1 MIRQDDTVGLVFDM
15 KLFLCT
21 VSMLLPFVHLFSM
34 TNTRSFASVT
44 DLPLP
49 NTSDRIRLST
59 DGYSPSTSNAGQQVA
74 SGVMLI
80 KCPIVM
86 CAPHHDAVSA
96 LEVITDSRLNMT
108 NISDGTI
115 VVFGHKLG
123 PFSSAT
129 VSMFNP
135 PNPYLNHFAN
145 VYGQME
151 SIISTALVQC
161 VSLDLCIKEME
172 YVKSM
177 FESKLDNVIFEKQL
191 KSDEIIFMTRSST
204 SFGWYILLSAKK
216 IGADSF
222 LQMNIFR
229 KRHLK
234 KKKDDQ
240 PLIECDI

>member
-1 MIRQDDTVGLVFDM
+1 M
-15 KLFLCT
+15 KQFLCML
-21 VSMLLPFVHLFSM
+21 SMLSPFAHLFSA
-34 TNTRSFASVT
+34 TNTQPFVAVTNLSSSNISDGIRSNFDV
-44 DLPLP
+44 
-49 NTSDRIRLST
+49 
-59 DGYSPSTSNAGQQVA
+59 YSPSTSNAEHQVA
-74 SGVMLI
+74 YGAVLI

-96 LEVITDSRLNMT
+96 LESITDSRLNMT
-108 NISDGTI
+108 NISNGTI

-123 PFSSAT
+123 PFSSAIVT
-129 VSMFNP
+129 MFNP

-151 SIISTALVQC
+151 SFVSTALVQC
-161 VSLDLCIKEME
+161 ASLDLCIKELE
-172 YVKSM
+172 YVRSM
-177 FESKLDNVIFEKQL
+177 FESKLDNVIFEKQI
-191 KSDEIIFMTRSST
+191 KGDEIMFMTRSSA

-216 IGADSF
+216 LGADSF

-234 KKKDDQ
+234 RERDGL

>member
-1 MIRQDDTVGLVFDM
+1 MIRQDDTLGLVFDM

-59 DGYSPSTSNAGQQVA
+59 DGYSPSISNAGQQVA

-96 LEVITDSRLNMT
+96 LEVITGSRLNMT
-108 NISDGTI
+108 NILNGAI
-115 VVFGHKLG
+115 VVFDHKLG
-123 PFSSAT
+123 PFSSAIVT
-129 VSMFNP
+129 MFNP

-145 VYGQME
+145 AYGQIE
-151 SIISTALVQC
+151 SIVSTALVQC
-161 VSLDLCIKEME
+161 VSLDLCSKELG

-177 FESKLDNVIFEKQL
+177 FEAKLDNVIFEKQL
-191 KSDEIIFMTRSST
+191 KCDEIRFMTRSST

-216 IGADSF
+216 LGSDSF

-229 KRHLK
+229 KRLVK
-234 KKKDDQ
+234 KERDDL
-240 PLIECDI
+240 PLIESDL